1 MLVKTFFYNLQTIK
15 RYFKW
20 HVVLILLLLLITN
33 FSDAESTKLNLN
45 QEFDPPENWY
55 QVEVIIFN
63 QIDNTNIEK
72 SRPQLPL
79 KYYENNIYLTDP
91 LEKQKL
97 ESQMIEGALM
107 PDLRIDKKSQRLI
120 PNQEL
125 MIEDIT
131 QLFANEPDLINSFV
145 LDNPTETQE
154 NKNNVF
160 IPEFENVYE
169 NLESRQRNLND
180 TARSLN
186 RRGFKVLLH
195 EAWRFIAENPEEQNW
210 VNIQAGE
217 ELEGRSEIEGSVRFY
232 KSRFLHFEADLWK
245 LKFLSAPNFNGSVN
259 FDLPKKPTKNEETR
273 IHWKLSKISG
283 TSEFNANSLN
293 NEASMEDSQ
302 KATEIPSHEFVALDG
317 TEYSIYQY
325 EPIPLIKIPE
335 PATRLMLENLWTIKH
350 SKRIESGKVYYLDH
364 PEIGI
369 IFTAIAYEPIP
380 TNLDEEEIEYGL
392 TNDA

>member
-1 MLVKTFFYNLQTIK
+1 M
-15 RYFKW
+15 
-20 HVVLILLLLLITN
+20 
-33 FSDAESTKLNLN
+33 
-45 QEFDPPENWY
+45 
-55 QVEVIIFN
+55 EVIIFN
-63 QIDNTNIEK
+63 QIVNTNIEK
-72 SRPQLPL
+72 SRPELPL
-79 KYYENNIYLTDP
+79 NYYENNIYLTDP
-91 LEKQKL
+91 IEKQKL

-283 TSEFNANSLN
+283 TSEFNADSLN
-293 NEASMEDSQ
+293 NEESMEDSQ
-302 KATEIPSHEFVALDG
+302 KATEISSHEFVALDG
-317 TEYSIYQY
+317 AEYSIYQY
-325 EPIPLIKIPE
+325 EPIPLIKITE
-335 PATRLMLENLWTIKH
+335 PATKLMLENLWTIKH

>member
-1 MLVKTFFYNLQTIK
+1 
-15 RYFKW
+15 
-20 HVVLILLLLLITN
+20 
-33 FSDAESTKLNLN
+33 
-45 QEFDPPENWY
+45 
-55 QVEVIIFN
+55 
-63 QIDNTNIEK
+63 
-72 SRPQLPL
+72 
-79 KYYENNIYLTDP
+79 
-91 LEKQKL
+91 
-97 ESQMIEGALM
+97 MIEGALM

-145 LDNPTETQE
+145 LGSPTETQE

-232 KSRFLHFEADLWK
+232 KSRFLHFE
-245 LKFLSAPNFNGSVN
+245 
-259 FDLPKKPTKNEETR
+259 LP
-273 IHWKLSKISG
+273 
-283 TSEFNANSLN
+283 
-293 NEASMEDSQ
+293 
-302 KATEIPSHEFVALDG
+302 
-317 TEYSIYQY
+317 
-325 EPIPLIKIPE
+325 
-335 PATRLMLENLWTIKH
+335 
-350 SKRIESGKVYYLDH
+350 
-364 PEIGI
+364 
-369 IFTAIAYEPIP
+369 
-380 TNLDEEEIEYGL
+380 
-392 TNDA
+392 

>member
-15 RYFKW
+15 LYFKW
-20 HVVLILLLLLITN
+20 YVVLILLLLLITN
-33 FSDAESTKLNLN
+33 FSDAESSKLNLN

-72 SRPQLPL
+72 SRPELPL
-79 KYYENNIYLTDP
+79 QYYENNIYLTDP
-91 LEKQKL
+91 IEKQKL

-131 QLFANEPDLINSFV
+131 QLFANEPDLINSYV

-217 ELEGRSEIEGSVRFY
+217 ELEGRSEIEGSIRFY

-245 LKFLSAPNFNGSVN
+245 LKFLSASNFHDSVN
-259 FDLPKKPTKNEETR
+259 FDLPRKPAKNQETR
-273 IHWKLSKISG
+273 IHWKLSKISR
-283 TSEFNANSLN
+283 TSEFSVDSLN

-302 KATEIPSHEFVALDG
+302 EATEISSHEFVALDG
-317 TEYSIYQY
+317 AEYSIYQY
-325 EPIPLIKIPE
+325 EPIPLIKITE

-369 IFTAIAYEPIP
+369 IFTAISYEPIP

>member
-33 FSDAESTKLNLN
+33 FSDAESSKLNLN
-45 QEFDPPENWY
+45 QKFDPPENWY

-63 QIDNTNIEK
+63 QIDNANIEK
-72 SRPQLPL
+72 SRPELPL

-91 LEKQKL
+91 IEKQKL

-131 QLFANEPDLINSFV
+131 QLFANEPDLINSYV

-195 EAWRFIAENPEEQNW
+195 EAWRFIAENPEEQNLSL
-210 VNIQAGE
+210 IHI
-217 ELEGRSEIEGSVRFY
+217 SE
-232 KSRFLHFEADLWK
+232 
-245 LKFLSAPNFNGSVN
+245 
-259 FDLPKKPTKNEETR
+259 PTR
-273 IHWKLSKISG
+273 
-283 TSEFNANSLN
+283 
-293 NEASMEDSQ
+293 
-302 KATEIPSHEFVALDG
+302 
-317 TEYSIYQY
+317 
-325 EPIPLIKIPE
+325 
-335 PATRLMLENLWTIKH
+335 R
-350 SKRIESGKVYYLDH
+350 
-364 PEIGI
+364 
-369 IFTAIAYEPIP
+369 
-380 TNLDEEEIEYGL
+380 
-392 TNDA
+392 

>member
-1 MLVKTFFYNLQTIK
+1 
-15 RYFKW
+15 
-20 HVVLILLLLLITN
+20 
-33 FSDAESTKLNLN
+33 
-45 QEFDPPENWY
+45 
-55 QVEVIIFN
+55 
-63 QIDNTNIEK
+63 
-72 SRPQLPL
+72 
-79 KYYENNIYLTDP
+79 
-91 LEKQKL
+91 
-97 ESQMIEGALM
+97 MIEGALM

-131 QLFANEPDLINSFV
+131 ELFANEPGLINSFV

-154 NKNNVF
+154 NKNNDF

-195 EAWRFIAENPEEQNW
+195 EAWRFIAENPKEQNW

-245 LKFLSAPNFNGSVN
+245 LKFLSASNFNDSVN
-259 FDLPKKPTKNEETR
+259 FDLPKKPTKNKETR

-283 TSEFNANSLN
+283 TSEFNADSLN

-302 KATEIPSHEFVALDG
+302 KATEISSHEFVSLDG

-325 EPIPLIKIPE
+325 EPIPLIKITE

-380 TNLDEEEIEYGL
+380 TNLNDDEIDNGL